1 MLTVID
7 VFSKYAWS
15 IPLKNKTGQ
24 TTSNTFKI
32 IVNQSGRQPMFIWV
46 DDGKEFYNKY
56 MN

>member
-1 MLTVID
+1 LLIIID
-7 VFSKYAWS
+7 VFSKFAWG

-24 TTSNTFKI
+24 TTSNAFKI